1 MEFQP
6 LMDGLMEVLGFKGG
20 RPADEQGIVRIGMD
34 ETSIAFVEIPET
46 RELLVWSRIG
56 SMPQSGADRLREAM
70 LRANFMGRAVSRGT
84 LSQSDD
90 GGVFLQRFLSLPQMD
105 VGGLMS
111 ELEGF
116 VAAAVEW
123 SGIISRCEAGAP
135 PEASGDAESPSGK
148 MIVRG

>member
-6 LMDGLMEVLGFKGG
+6 LMDGLMEALGFEGG
-20 RPADEQGIVRIGMD
+20 RAPDEQGVVRLGMD
-34 ETSIAFVEIPET
+34 ETSIAFMEIPET
-46 RELLVWSRIG
+46 RELLIWSRIG

-90 GGVFLQRFLSLPQMD
+90 GGVFLQRFLSLPQLD
-105 VGGLMS
+105 VEGLMA

-116 VAAAVEW
+116 VSAAVDW
-123 SGIISRCEAGAP
+123 SGIIARCEAGDSDAS
-135 PEASGDAESPSGK
+135 ASGDSELAQTL
-148 MIVRG
+148 V